1 MKIKNLRQNELILL
15 GLHSVSAG
23 FETEYKPDVVVS
35 TNTGVL
41 SDISEMSILLLNPWS
56 ISC

>member
-35 TNTGVL
+35 TNTGSYLTSVR
-41 SDISEMSILLLNPWS
+41 
-56 ISC
+56 